1 MKSTADEV
9 MTEKPPPSNRTIGL
23 LFTGVSALASVSL
36 WRHSSI
42 WLPLPVTLAGLFLL
56 TSFAAPG
63 VLTPLNRAWMG
74 LAALL
79 HAISS
84 PIILGV
90 LFFLLFTPVALFM
103 KLKRRDAMTRRF
115 DRSLT
120 SYWNLRTPLGPAPM
134 SLREQF

>member
-1 MKSTADEV
+1 

-23 LFTGVSALASVSL
+23 LFTGVSALLSLSL
-36 WRHSSI
+36 WRHHST
-42 WLPLPVTLAGLFLL
+42 WLLVPVTLSGVFLL
-56 TSFAAPG
+56 ASFAAPG

-79 HAISS
+79 HTITS

-103 KLKRRDAMTRRF
+103 KLRKRDTLTRRF
-115 DRSLT
+115 DKSML
-120 SYWNLRTPLGPAPM
+120 SYWNLRTPPGPAPT
-134 SLREQF
+134 SLRDQF